1 MGQSPSG
8 PHAEWGFLP
17 FWKPRR
23 SAHPWLLSSLPPAA
37 TAPQQEADAEVNSET
52 LNKPSQGSSSSTPAA
67 PAETA
72 STSKEKEAPAEKS
85 KDSGSVSSHSLGA
98 RDTSTGGR
106 AGSAHPSPCLPPLR
120 VPRGRRRVCTV
131 VKAGRLLLVGGG
143 SVLAAFLQW
152 ACGPGLRDV
161 EPEWTLV

>member
-17 FWKPRR
+17 IWKPWH

-52 LNKPSQGSSSSTPAA
+52 LNKPSQGSSSSTQAA
-67 PAETA
+67 PTETA

-85 KDSGSVSSHSLGA
+85 KDSGSVSSHSPWVS
-98 RDTSTGGR
+98 DTNTWGR
-106 AGSAHPSPCLPPLR
+106 AGSAHPSPCLPPLQ
-120 VPRGRRRVCTV
+120 VPRGRRRVCTWSRQ
-131 VKAGRLLLVGGG
+131 AGCCLWGEGA
-143 SVLAAFLQW
+143 VLAAFHQW
-152 ACGPGLRDV
+152 ACGPGPRDV
-161 EPEWTLV
+161 EPEWTFL